1 MALNLGIHVLE
12 KATAVTTSAS
22 WGKRKKKFLKPLDFS
37 CNVNYNFRVTESEV
51 IV

>member
-1 MALNLGIHVLE
+1 MLSRPIPVYPIFLKYLVPVH
-12 KATAVTTSAS
+12 